1 MAANARRNSTNINNL
16 PTITIVESVV
26 EPAKRRSCCGCV
38 PEATGVFAILSIYFF
53 LGVFYAAASFV
64 SLSTYNDV
72 TDIVITCISGSLHA
86 ILAIASAFGVNA
98 IKKEKVVMM
107 RHLSIVFW
115 VFTGLLLVLDI
126 VILVLEFVTKATTI
140 QICQEA
146 VRERYGEGYVVD
158 CTNYV
163 NDTLISDSV
172 RTFIMGTTS
181 VYFAYVIFRYARR
194 MKEFT
199 LPFTVPAD
207 GQKTPTYLPYGAH
220 PPTSNNWVPPPT
232 YSVTTTGPLPDD
244 FNPDSK
250 QAPVYETL

>member
-1 MAANARRNSTNINNL
+1 MAANARRNSTNINNI
-16 PTITIVESVV
+16 PTITIVDSVA
-26 EPAKRRSCCGCV
+26 AKRRSCCGCI
-38 PEATGVFAILSIYFF
+38 PEAVGVFAILSIYFF

-72 TDIVITCISGSLHA
+72 TDIVIISISGSLHA
-86 ILAIASAFGVNA
+86 ILAIVSAFGVNA
-98 IKKEKVVMM
+98 VKKEKVVIM

-126 VILVLEFVTKATTI
+126 VTLALEFVTKSTTI

-146 VRERYGEGYVVD
+146 VRERFGDSGSSYVD

-163 NDTLISDSV
+163 NDTLISDSI

-181 VYFAYVIFRYARR
+181 IYFAYVIFRYARR

-199 LPFTVPAD
+199 LPFTASVD
-207 GQKTPTYLPYGAH
+207 GQKTPTYLPYGTQ

-232 YSVTTTGPLPDD
+232 YSVTMTGPLPDD

-250 QAPVYETL
+250 QAPI

>member
-1 MAANARRNSTNINNL
+1 MAANVRRNSTNINNI
-16 PTITIVESVV
+16 PTITIVDSVV
-26 EPAKRRSCCGCV
+26 EPAKRRSCCGCI
-38 PEATGVFAILSIYFF
+38 PEAVGIFAILSIYFF

-64 SLSTYNDV
+64 SLSTYIDV
-72 TDIVITCISGSLHA
+72 TGIVITSISGSLHA

-98 IKKEKVVMM
+98 VKKEKVVMM
-107 RHLSIVFW
+107 RQLSIVFW
-115 VFTGLLLVLDI
+115 VLTGLLLVLDI
-126 VILVLEFVTKATTI
+126 VILALEFITKSITI
-140 QICQEA
+140 QACQKA
-146 VRERYGEGYVVD
+146 VRERYGDSGITYVD

-163 NDTLISDSV
+163 NDTLISDSI

-199 LPFTVPAD
+199 LPFTVPVD

-250 QAPVYETL
+250 QAPI